1 MPFDVSAATCCVGQ
15 RGATLKLFITQQTFF
30 SPRIVRLTP
39 WLTSAF
45 WQGANVWLWPLADSW
60 NVRFPAIQFRRRCET
75 ENCSNADFGNVGC

>member
-45 WQGANVWLWPLADSW
+45 WQGANVWLWRTATLKSPIEISNFAD
-60 NVRFPAIQFRRRCET
+60 RA
-75 ENCSNADFGNVGC
+75 